1 MKQHH
6 YQITVQETPASQV
19 GHPINDAPIRFEAAS
34 HDDLHDIVARA
45 KALGAFDDED
55 ATAFAIGLKLFGG
68 VMLEHRGHPLFAEF
82 APHFGQFMR
91 SLKGKSRGDGSGTE
105 GRPEGHPGGFG
116 SRGGRFGGRP

>member
-6 YQITVQETPASQV
+6 YQITVQEVPAAESGPAV
-19 GHPINDAPIRFEAAS
+19 NDAPIRFEAAS

-45 KALGAFDDED
+45 KALGTFDDEA

-68 VMLEHRGHPLFAEF
+68 VMLEHRDHPLLAEF

-91 SLKGKSRGDGSGTE
+91 SLKGKGRGDGSGAE
-105 GRPEGHPGGFG
+105 GRPEGRGGFG
-116 SRGGRFGGRP
+116 GRGGRFGGRS